1 MSLKEFVSGEIRKA
15 LGRLRATVMFAL
27 KAVFVLLVNVVFWF
41 LPLVLAGYLLGTPVL
56 NGFNRPLATRGT
68 SIPIG
73 HDGRP
78 MGRPEETKRA
88 FNVRETSS
96 LASQFMREIRLFRRS

>member
-1 MSLKEFVSGEIRKA
+1 MSLKKFVSGEIRKA
-15 LGRLRATVMFAL
+15 LGRLRATVMFVL

-41 LPLVLAGYLLGTPVL
+41 LPLALAGYLLGRPVL
-56 NGFNRPLATRGT
+56 NGFNRVVETRDT
-68 SIPIG
+68 SMSIG

-78 MGRPEETKRA
+78 MNRPEETKRA
-88 FNVRETSS
+88 FNVREASS